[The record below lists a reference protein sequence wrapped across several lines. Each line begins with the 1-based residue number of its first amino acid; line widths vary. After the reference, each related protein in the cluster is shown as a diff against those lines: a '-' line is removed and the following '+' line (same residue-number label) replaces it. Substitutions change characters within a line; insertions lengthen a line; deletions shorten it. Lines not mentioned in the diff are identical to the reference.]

1 MSQTIQIK
9 KSHRLFERAKQVI
22 PGGVNSPARS
32 CQAVGAMPV
41 FIKGADG
48 AYIHDVDGE
57 SYIDYVCSWG
67 PMVLGHKHPQVMEAM
82 EHALAHGIS
91 FGAPCPGE
99 VEMAELI
106 CKSVESIEM
115 IRMVNSG
122 TEATM
127 SALRLARA
135 YTKKS
140 MIIKF
145 DGCYHGHADSL
156 LIKAGSGLATL
167 GIASSAGVPE
177 ELAKLTLSLPY
188 NDLDAVKKTFKEK
201 KDIAAII
208 LEPIVGNAGLILP
221 QPGFLEGLREL
232 CTANG
237 ALLIFDEVMT
247 GFRVARGGAQE
258 LYKIKPDLTCLGKI
272 IGGGLPVGAYGGKK
286 EIMKM
291 ISPEGDVYQAGTLSG
306 NPLAM
311 AAGLAQLK
319 VLQSP
324 LPYKML
330 EANTNRLAEGLKN
343 LAEKAEYKKFNM
355 QIAHVTGMITVFFTK
370 EEVTD
375 FEKAKTSN
383 LDIFAK
389 VWHSLMQN
397 GIYWPPSQFEAAF
410 LSTVHS
416 KQNIDDTVKAFETA
430 LSKLN

>member
-41 FIKGADG
+41 FIKSADG

-57 SYIDYVCSWG
+57 TYIDYVGSWG
-67 PMVLGHKHPQVMEAM
+67 AIILGHRHPQVMEAI
-82 EHALAHGIS
+82 EYALAHGTS
-91 FGAPCPGE
+91 FGAPCPAE

-106 CKSVESIEM
+106 CKTMPSIEM

-140 MIIKF
+140 IIIKF
-145 DGCYHGHADSL
+145 DGCYHGHSDSL
-156 LIKAGSGLATL
+156 LVKAGSGLATL
-167 GIASSAGVPE
+167 GIASSPGVPE
-177 ELAKLTLSLPY
+177 ELIKLTISLPY
-188 NDLDAVKKTFKEK
+188 NNLEVVRKAFKDK

-208 LEPIVGNAGLILP
+208 VEPIVGNAGLILP
-221 QPGFLEGLREL
+221 QPGFLEGLREI

-247 GFRVARGGAQE
+247 GFRVALGGAQE
-258 LYKIKPDLTCLGKI
+258 IYKIKPDLTCLGKV
-272 IGGGLPVGAYGGKK
+272 IGGGLPVGAYGGRK
-286 EIMKM
+286 EIMQM
-291 ISPEGDVYQAGTLSG
+291 IAPAGDVYQAGTLSG

-324 LPYKML
+324 LAYKML
-330 EANTNRLAEGLKN
+330 ETNTGRLAEGLKS
-343 LAEKAEYKKFNM
+343 LADKPSGKKVNM
-355 QIAHVTGMITVFFTK
+355 QVVHTTGMITVFFTK
-370 EEVTD
+370 EEVID

-383 LDIFAK
+383 LDVFAK
-389 VWHSLMQN
+389 VWRVLMQH
-397 GIYWPPSQFEAAF
+397 GVYWPPSQFEAAF

-416 KQNIDDTVKAFETA
+416 KEDIDNTIKAFETA
-430 LSKLN
+430 LSQI

>member
-1 MSQTIQIK
+1 MSQTIHIK
-9 KSHRLFERAKQVI
+9 KSHRLFERAKLII

-32 CQAVGAMPV
+32 CQAVGAVPV
-41 FIKGADG
+41 FIKSADG
-48 AYIHDVDGE
+48 PYIHDVDGE
-57 SYIDYVCSWG
+57 TYIDYVGSWG
-67 PMVLGHKHPQVMEAM
+67 PMILGHRHPQVMEAL
-82 EHALAHGIS
+82 ENALAFGTS
-91 FGAPCPGE
+91 FGAPCAAE

-106 CKSVESIEM
+106 CKSMENIEM
-115 IRMVNSG
+115 VRMVSSG

-127 SALRLARA
+127 SAIRLARA

-140 MIIKF
+140 TIVKF

-177 ELAKLTLSLPY
+177 ELAKLTVSLPF

-201 KDIAAII
+201 KDIAAVI
-208 LEPIVGNAGLILP
+208 LEPIVGNSGLILP

-247 GFRVARGGAQE
+247 GFRVALGGAQQ

-272 IGGGLPVGAYGGKK
+272 IGGGLPVGAFGGRKD
-286 EIMKM
+286 IMEM
-291 ISPEGDVYQAGTLSG
+291 VAPLGDVYQAGTLSG

-311 AAGLAQLK
+311 AAGVAQLK

-324 LPYKML
+324 LPYKRL
-330 EANTNRLAEGLKN
+330 EASTARLAEGLNK
-343 LAEKAEYKKFNM
+343 LVEKADAKKVNM
-355 QIAHVTGMITVFFTK
+355 QVAYVTGMITVFFTK
-370 EEVTD
+370 EKVTD
-375 FEKAKTSN
+375 FEKAKTCDLEVFS
-383 LDIFAK
+383 K
-389 VWHSLMQN
+389 VWHVLMQN

-410 LSTVHS
+410 LSVVHS
-416 KQNIDDTVKAFETA
+416 KENIDNTIKAFETA
-430 LSKLN
+430 ISQL